1 LVEFHVLANAGQ
13 LVHNAPAQAHSLAG
27 HGYALAFHT
36 HALAAGGAV
45 GVGRIGGGGFGRA
58 IVHLFIWHLIW
69 RAGFG
74 LWRIPTVGPFVVVLL
89 IVAIVALV
97 IVRKRRGPRWWN
109 NQGGSTGAGTGR
121 GPRDW

>member
-13 LVHNAPAQAHSLAG
+13 LLHSAPAQAHSLAG

-36 HALAAGGAV
+36 HALAASGAV
-45 GVGRIGGGGFGRA
+45 GIGRIGGGGFGRA

-69 RAGFG
+69 RAGLG
-74 LWRIPTVGPFVVVLL
+74 LWHIPTVGPFVVVLL
-89 IVAIVALV
+89 IAAIVALA
-97 IVRKRRGPRWWN
+97 IVRKQRGPRWWN
-109 NQGGSTGAGTGR
+109 NRGGSTGAETGS